1 MRNTIRHIALLFIAL
16 MLFIPAQLT
25 AQSKNQLA
33 FEYYRNN
40 DFEKAS
46 TLFLE
51 LYQER
56 NNQHYRNYYIQSLVK
71 HGDLETAENF
81 IHKELRK
88 YRNDLTLKIE
98 QAYIWEQQGDKE
110 KAAKAYNEIIEKES
124 LSSQSVINLANTF
137 LRKRK
142 YDLAEKTY
150 KTGQKN
156 ISSQNFYYQLA
167 NLYAIQRKYEP
178 MAEAYMNLLEV
189 NPSYLTNIQTRLQ
202 NLSVRDIDDSLNPI
216 LEKALIQ
223 RIQHNPDNPVFTEM
237 LIWQYVQTG
246 QYRAA
251 KNQAIA
257 LDKRRDEQGKRLYEL
272 GKLASTNG
280 KKEIA
285 SECFEYIYQFGR
297 TSPWYFSAKL
307 IELSDRYKEL
317 TESGNSSKTELR
329 EFEEMV
335 KSTLREAPRKTHY
348 QLVRLLA
355 ELQAFYLNEEE
366 TALKQLDSLINTAHI
381 STQEKDALQL
391 LRGDIYLINDNP
403 WEASLIY
410 AKTEQQNKENPL
422 GAEAKF
428 RKAKLAYY
436 TGQFEWAKAQL
447 DVLKAST
454 SKLIANDAFEL
465 SLFIKENIIE
475 DSLQTAM
482 NMFARADLYEFSHA
496 FDSALI
502 TLDSIGEMFP
512 TNELA
517 DDILLRK
524 ARIKSKTAAYQEAVD
539 LYNQVVSDH
548 GWGILADNALI
559 AMARLQENKLNNE
572 EAALESYKQILLNHK
587 GSIFVTEAREALRR
601 LRGDAPEI
609 DNGFNPNPED
619 E

>member
-1 MRNTIRHIALLFIAL
+1 MSKAIRHISLLFFVL
-16 MLFIPAQLT
+16 LLLVPGKLS

-56 NNQHYRNYYIQSLVK
+56 SNQHYRNYYIQSLVK
-71 HGDLETAENF
+71 SGDLETAEKF
-81 IHKELRK
+81 IQKELRK
-88 YRNDLTLKIE
+88 YRNDLSLKIE
-98 QAYIWEQQGDKE
+98 QAYIWEQQGEKE
-110 KAAKAYNEIIEKES
+110 KAMDAYNDIIENET
-124 LSSQSVINLANTF
+124 LSNQSVINLANTF

-142 YDLAEKTY
+142 YELAEKTY
-150 KTGQKN
+150 KAGQKN
-156 ISSQNFYYQLA
+156 ISNQNFYYQLA

-178 MAEAYMNLLEV
+178 MAEAYMDLLEV

-216 LEKALIQ
+216 LEKALIR
-223 RIQHNPDNPVFTEM
+223 RIQENPDNPVFTEM

-251 KNQAIA
+251 KDQAIA
-257 LDKRRDEQGKRLYEL
+257 LDKRRNERGKRLYEL
-272 GKLASTNG
+272 GKLASQNG
-280 KKEIA
+280 KKKIA
-285 SECFEYIYQFGR
+285 AECFEYIYQFGR

-307 IELSDRYKEL
+307 IELSDQYNKL
-317 TESGNSSKTELR
+317 TETNNPSEDQLLEL
-329 EFEEMV
+329 EAMI
-335 KSTLREAPRKTHY
+335 KSTLNEAPRKFHY

-366 TALKQLDSLINTAHI
+366 IALKQLDSLINTGHI
-381 STQEKDALQL
+381 DANERDALQL

-410 AKTEQQNKENPL
+410 AKTEQNNKENPL

-428 RKAKLAYY
+428 RKARLAYY

-465 SLFIKENIIE
+465 SLFIKENVIQ
-475 DSLQTAM
+475 DSLQEAM
-482 NMFARADLYEFSHA
+482 NLFARADLYEFSHSY
-496 FDSALI
+496 DSAMIL
-502 TLDSIGEMFP
+502 LDSIAKTFP

-517 DDILLRK
+517 DDVLLRK
-524 ARIKSKTAAYQEAVD
+524 ARIYAKTGAYEKAVD
-539 LYNQVVSDH
+539 HYNHVVTDH

-559 AMARLQENKLNNE
+559 AMARLQENKLKDN
-572 EAALESYKQILLNHK
+572 AAAIESYKQLLLNHK
-587 GSIFVTEAREALRR
+587 GSIFVTEARDALRR
-601 LRGDAPEI
+601 LRSDVPEI
-609 DNGFNPNPED
+609 DNNFNPTTED